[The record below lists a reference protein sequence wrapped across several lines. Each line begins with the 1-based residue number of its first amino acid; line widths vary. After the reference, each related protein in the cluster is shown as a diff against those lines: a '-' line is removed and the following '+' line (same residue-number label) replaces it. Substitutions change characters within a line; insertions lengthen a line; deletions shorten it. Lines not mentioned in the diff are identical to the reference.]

1 MEDGRMETNLVLLEK
16 KDHIA
21 QITLN
26 QPETLNA
33 LTYDMLQA
41 LRTSVDDVARDRDIR
56 VIILTGTGR
65 GFCSGANVLGGSADT
80 LAAGGMGLRATVMEM
95 NEVLL
100 QIAEMEKPW
109 LAAINGPA
117 VGGGCALALNCDLV
131 LAAESA
137 YLCIGYVHIGVV
149 LDMGCSFALPRL
161 IGIHKAKELAFF
173 GERIYA
179 PQAAEMGLINR
190 SVPDEKLMDHA
201 QEWALRLA
209 AGPTLAI
216 GAMKQLLHRGQQGTL
231 SDALQCEANMLSLIS
246 QTEDAAEGIMAFFQ
260 KREPQFKGK

>member
-1 MEDGRMETNLVLLEK
+1 MERNLILLEK
-16 KDHIA
+16 EEQIA
-21 QITLN
+21 QIKLN

-33 LTYDMLQA
+33 LTYDMLQEFRA
-41 LRTSVDDVARDRDIR
+41 AVEDVARDRDIR
-56 VIILTGTGR
+56 AVILTGAGR

-80 LAAGGMGLRATVMEM
+80 LASGGMGLRSTVMEM

-117 VGGGCALALNCDLV
+117 VGGGCALALNCDLI

-137 YLCIGYVHIGVV
+137 YLCVGYVNIGVV
-149 LDMGCSFALPRL
+149 LDMGCSFVLPRL
-161 IGIHKAKELAFF
+161 VGMHKAKELAFF

-179 PQAAEMGLINR
+179 PKAAEMGLINR
-190 SVPDEKLMDHA
+190 SVPDEELMPIT
-201 QEWALRLA
+201 QEWAMKLA
-209 AGPTLAI
+209 SGPTLAI
-216 GAMKQLLHRGQQGTL
+216 GAIKQLFYRGQGGTL
-231 SDALQCEANMLSLIS
+231 SEALQLESNLLALIS

-260 KREPQFKGK
+260 KREPEFKGK

>member
-1 MEDGRMETNLVLLEK
+1 MEAGRMETNLVLLEK

-41 LRTSVDDVARDRDIR
+41 FRTALGDVARDRDIR
-56 VIILTGTGR
+56 AVILTGAGR

-80 LAAGGMGLRATVMEM
+80 LAAGGMGLRSTVMEM

-109 LAAINGPA
+109 LAAVNGPA

-137 YLCIGYVHIGVV
+137 YLCVGYVNIGVV
-149 LDMGCSFALPRL
+149 LDMGCSFALPHL
-161 IGIHKAKELAFF
+161 VGMHKAKELAFF

-190 SVPDEKLMDHA
+190 CVPDGELMDLAHA
-201 QEWALRLA
+201 WALRLA

-216 GAMKQLLHRGQQGTL
+216 GAMKQLLYRGQQGTL
-231 SDALQCEANMLSLIS
+231 SDALQCEANLLSLIS